1 MNIFSEEQSETSSQY
16 LAHENQSKTMKK
28 RPPTNLKLGHGSRK
42 GSWSTKRNEH
52 KTFIQGVTTKT
63 KPTQLPD
70 NIQLLQGTIESQ
82 TESTD
87 QYQRHGHVQ
96 RQKKVVI
103 MNGLEGPKGIYVS
116 Y

>member
-52 KTFIQGVTTKT
+52 KTFIQGITPKT
-63 KPTQLPD
+63 KLAPAAD
-70 NIQLLQGTIESQ
+70 HIQPPEGSLDIQ

-87 QYQRHGHVQ
+87 QGKRDQCAEATCFPMVRTT
-96 RQKKVVI
+96 
-103 MNGLEGPKGIYVS
+103 L
-116 Y
+116 

>member
-1 MNIFSEEQSETSSQY
+1 MKFMNIFSEEQSETSSQY

-63 KPTQLPD
+63 KLAQVYILVKLTGLYGK
-70 NIQLLQGTIESQ
+70 IEVILLGYGEIKFW
-82 TESTD
+82 
-87 QYQRHGHVQ
+87 H
-96 RQKKVVI
+96 
-103 MNGLEGPKGIYVS
+103 
-116 Y
+116 